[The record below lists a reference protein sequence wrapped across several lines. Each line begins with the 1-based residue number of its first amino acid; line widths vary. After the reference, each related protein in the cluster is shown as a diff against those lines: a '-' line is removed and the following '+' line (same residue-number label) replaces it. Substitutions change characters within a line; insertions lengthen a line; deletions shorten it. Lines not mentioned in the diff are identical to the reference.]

1 MLYLRRQFVKKI
13 EYILK
18 NMKRLVYL
26 LLCILMAASCAFIPT
41 KPIVQ
46 LSFMGFDLGRS
57 LDSCLVVAKS
67 NNVDINYKNGTESD
81 GRESSVLFETS
92 IADYLSPSH
101 TIPLS
106 VAVHAFDDIIYEISL
121 SSKDYSSQRSLP
133 AMYVAKYGE
142 PKEGFN
148 NHWEFE
154 NALLS
159 VVNKSHTVSRK
170 ELDPSRAHLKL
181 NNPEN
186 YYRTVY
192 DTYFD
197 NMEVTY
203 TDKATADKRDVYQ
216 KAKKAEADSLVN
228 VEKARQEAE
237 AQTERARIEAEKEK
251 AQKEI
256 VNNLQF

>member
-1 MLYLRRQFVKKI
+1 
-13 EYILK
+13 
-18 NMKRLVYL
+18 MKRLVYL
-26 LLCILMAASCAFIPT
+26 FLCILIAASCVSNPT
-41 KPIVQ
+41 KQIVQ

-67 NNVDINYKNGTESD
+67 NNTDISYKNETESN
-81 GRESSVLFETS
+81 GRESSVLFETG
-92 IADYLSPSH
+92 IADYLSPSR
-101 TIPLS
+101 TIALS
-106 VAVHAFDDIIYEISL
+106 VAVHAFDDIIYEICL

-142 PKEGFN
+142 PIEGIDKQ
-148 NHWEFE
+148 WEFN

-181 NNPEN
+181 NNPDN
-186 YYRTVY
+186 YFRTVY

-203 TDKATADKRDVYQ
+203 TDKITADKRDVYQ

-228 VEKARQEAE
+228 VEKARQEEE
-237 AQTERARIEAEKEK
+237 AQTERARIEVEKEK

-256 VNNLQF
+256 VNNLQY